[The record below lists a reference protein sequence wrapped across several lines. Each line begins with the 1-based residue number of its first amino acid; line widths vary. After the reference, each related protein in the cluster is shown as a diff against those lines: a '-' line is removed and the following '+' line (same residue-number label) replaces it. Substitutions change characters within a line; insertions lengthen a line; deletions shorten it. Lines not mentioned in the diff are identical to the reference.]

1 MHPSR
6 HFSAGRALPS
16 LELMNTK
23 LDALGLS
30 SPILAAPMAGG
41 ATTPRLVIAAAAA
54 GGAGLLAGGYRTPEA
69 LARQIAEVRAA
80 SVPFGVN
87 LFAPN
92 PVPIDP
98 ATYAAY
104 ARRLQP
110 EADRYD
116 LDLAG
121 IPRTEDDDGWRDKID
136 LLLDAPVPV
145 VTFTFGLPDPAVAE
159 ALRAAGTLVGQTV
172 TSPDEARRAANADFL
187 VVQASSAGGHSG
199 TLTPGWTPADIPLGE
214 LVHAVGRVSG
224 LPLVAA
230 GGIATADAVADALRA
245 GAVAAMVGTV
255 LLRSDE
261 SGASKTHQ
269 AALADPPGDRRTVV
283 TRAFTGRPARAL
295 ANAFTRRYDRLAP
308 AGYPALHHLTG
319 PLRKAAAAAGDADRL
334 HLWAGT
340 GFRHASAEPA
350 AAILGRLVTN
360 L

>member
-6 HFSAGRALPS
+6 HFPVGRRLPNVGC
-16 LELMNTK
+16 MTTT

-30 SPILAAPMAGG
+30 VPILAAPMAGG
-41 ATTPRLVIAAAAA
+41 PTTPRLVTAAASA
-54 GGAGLLAGGYRTPEA
+54 GGAGLLAGGYQAPEA

-98 ATYAAY
+98 GTYAAY
-104 ARRLQP
+104 ARALRP
-110 EADRYD
+110 EADHYD

-121 IPRTEDDDGWRDKID
+121 VPRTEDDDGWRDKID
-136 LLLDAPVPV
+136 LLLDTPVPV
-145 VTFTFGLPDPAVAE
+145 VTFTFGLPEPAVVE

-172 TSPDEARRAANADFL
+172 TSPDEARRAAAADFL
-187 VVQASSAGGHSG
+187 VVQASAAGGHSG
-199 TLTPGWTPADIPLGE
+199 TLTPGWTPADIPVADL
-214 LVHAVGRVSG
+214 LRAVARVSA

-230 GGIATADAVADALRA
+230 GGIATADAVADALGA
-245 GAVAAMVGTV
+245 GAAAVMVGTV

-269 AALADPPGDRRTVV
+269 AALADPPGGRRTVV

-295 ANAFTRRYDRLAP
+295 ANAFTSRYDRLAP
-308 AGYPALHHLTG
+308 AGYPAVHHLTR
-319 PLRKAAAAAGDADRL
+319 PLRTAAAAAGDADRL

-350 AAILGRLVTN
+350 AHILGRLTAN